1 MNNIFFLLLKSGII
15 ILLLIHVLFSLV
27 VVRQT
32 KLMIKVVAA
41 KISPSIYAIS
51 LIHLGVSLFVLAWAI
66 LFI

>member
-1 MNNIFFLLLKSGII
+1 MNSIFYLLLKSGII
-15 ILLLIHVLFSLV
+15 VLLLIHLLFSLV

-32 KLMIKVVAA
+32 KLMIKVVEA

-51 LIHLGVSLFVLAWAI
+51 LVHMGVSLFVLVWTI